1 MSRSDNNVTKE
12 VMAEKSR
19 ASQGSQ
25 VQPHEDDEEAKKTE
39 KSRCS
44 NLQSQDTQ
52 TLYSELLGREKS
64 RRKINYA
71 ELVEEKV

>member
-12 VMAEKSR
+12 VMAEESR

-25 VQPHEDDEEAKKTE
+25 VQPHEDDEEAKKIE

-44 NLQSQDTQ
+44 NLQS
-52 TLYSELLGREKS
+52 
-64 RRKINYA
+64 
-71 ELVEEKV
+71 